1 MSQLVRDRGSLG
13 HQLCLGL
20 FYREHVSV
28 TGEKNMKI
36 AKKKYLVVNL
46 GADPNAGVGGRHNYG
61 RDLSLGLEISLG
73 LLLSLSGSVGFS
85 VSLGIHVVLRGGLS
99 SSESALLGLGLV
111 DDFS

>member
-1 MSQLVRDRGSLG
+1 MLRGKKYENS
-13 HQLCLGL
+13 
-20 FYREHVSV
+20 E
-28 TGEKNMKI
+28 
-36 AKKKYLVVNL
+36 KKKYLVVDL
-46 GADPNAGVGGRHNYG
+46 GADPNAGVGSRHNYG